1 MKHFIFAVILLLS
14 VGLLGACT
22 GSGDVTTATGVTK
35 ATDTPTNT
43 ADTPGALP
51 PLVKVRGDVYKDT
64 GYVNSGMK
72 CGTADGTI
80 RTSVDVTKT
89 PSNNDESN
97 FGTGFEYQTWEPG
110 YLNVKRGERWILFQD
125 IAMNSTLMPKGVAN
139 FRAEVKES
147 DTDRLMVQVV
157 QVPPEYAWIFTKG
170 QNRPELDVNNLKPI
184 ALPVDNLDYT
194 KDGKTVDATG
204 LTGKTVTVWFD
215 GTISGTEPEMSYP
228 AQLGQVYKIKVI
240 EGTRKGA

>member
-22 GSGDVTTATGVTK
+22 DSEDVTTATGVTK
-35 ATDTPTNT
+35 ATDTPTST
-43 ADTPGALP
+43 ANTPGALP
-51 PLVKVRGDVYKDT
+51 PLVQVRGEVYKDT
-64 GYVNSGMK
+64 GYVNSGVT

-89 PSNNDESN
+89 PSTDDESN

-147 DTDRLMVQVV
+147 TADRLMVQVT
-157 QVPPEYAWIFTKG
+157 QVPPEYARIFTKG
-170 QNRPELDVNNLKPI
+170 QKQPELDVNSLKPI

-194 KDGKTVDATG
+194 KDGTTVDATG
-204 LTGKTVTVWFD
+204 LTGKIVTVWFD

-228 AQLGQVYKIKVI
+228 AQLGQVYKIEVI
-240 EGTRKGA
+240 SDAE

>member
-22 GSGDVTTATGVTK
+22 GDGNATRATDVTK
-35 ATDTPTNT
+35 ATDMPANT

-51 PLVKVRGDVYKDT
+51 PMVQVRGDVYRDT
-64 GYVNSGMK
+64 GYVNSGVT

-80 RTSVDVTKT
+80 LTSVDVTKA
-89 PSNNDESN
+89 PSADDESN
-97 FGTGFEYQTWEPG
+97 FGTGYEYQTWEPG

-139 FRAEVKES
+139 FRADVKES
-147 DTDRLMVQVV
+147 DADRLMVQVV
-157 QVPPEYAWIFTKG
+157 QVPPEYAWIFTRG
-170 QNRPELDVNNLKPI
+170 QNRPDLDVTSLKPI

-194 KDGKTVDATG
+194 KDGKTVEGTG

-215 GTISGTEPEMSYP
+215 GTISGTEPEMSSP
-228 AQLGQVYKIKVI
+228 ARLGQVYKIEVR
-240 EGTRKGA
+240 EDTQKGA